1 MCGFKNRTNDKLFY
15 ISLSNASSADIMVSV
30 DEIDQL
36 ICIEITSLTLILSVG
51 FDTADVV
58 VDLDIE
64 DDVAVEDIAWVPR
77 RKITLVE

>member
-1 MCGFKNRTNDKLFY
+1 
-15 ISLSNASSADIMVSV
+15 MVSV

-36 ICIEITSLTLILSVG
+36 VCIEITSLTLILSVG

-64 DDVAVEDIAWVPR
+64 DDVAVEDIA
-77 RKITLVE
+77 

>member
-1 MCGFKNRTNDKLFY
+1 
-15 ISLSNASSADIMVSV
+15 MVSV

-36 ICIEITSLTLILSVG
+36 VCIEITSLTLILSVG

-58 VDLDIE
+58 VDLDID

>member
-1 MCGFKNRTNDKLFY
+1 MCGFKNRTNDKLFD
-15 ISLSNASSADIMVSV
+15 ISQSNASSADIMVSV

-36 ICIEITSLTLILSVG
+36 VCIEITSLTLILSVG